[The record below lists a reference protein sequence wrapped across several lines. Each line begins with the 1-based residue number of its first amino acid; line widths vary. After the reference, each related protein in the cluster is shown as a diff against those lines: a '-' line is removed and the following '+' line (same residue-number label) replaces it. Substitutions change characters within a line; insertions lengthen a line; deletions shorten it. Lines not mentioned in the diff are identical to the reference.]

1 MLLKIM
7 KKIYTIFIAI
17 LLLQA
22 CSSEQESAAIDNILM
37 LYGGR
42 AEWSI
47 GRNASTDNQEIQGK
61 FFEVKLSDSDLSS
74 YKYLS
79 MPASN
84 IAYLFYSSLT
94 PEEKN
99 SYDFIRVII
108 DYDGKEKVV
117 EYPTQELELV
127 TSSMPVFES
136 TAEILKAEKY
146 GDLEELLDK
155 NYLAEIDGYEETFAQ
170 VDSDYGKVT
179 GLSVQGYSLSQGKVG
194 SRYIDLL
201 KLSGVL
207 TREKQHT
214 DFSVTVD
221 ARDPDKKI
229 VDIKFQK

>member
-1 MLLKIM
+1 MPLKIM
-7 KKIYTIFIAI
+7 KKIYIFLIAI
-17 LLLQA
+17 LSLQA
-22 CSSEQESAAIDNILM
+22 CASEQENAAIDNILM
-37 LYGGR
+37 FYGGR

-47 GRNASTDNQEIQGK
+47 GQNASTDDEEIQGK
-61 FFEVKLSDSDLSS
+61 FFEIKLLDADLSS

-94 PEEKN
+94 PEEKS
-99 SYDFIRVII
+99 SYDFVRVIV
-108 DYDGKEKVV
+108 DYNGKEKVV

-127 TSSMPVFES
+127 TSSMPVFET

-146 GDLEELLDK
+146 EQLEELLDK
-155 NYLAEIDGYEETFAQ
+155 SYRAEVAGFEETFAQ
-170 VDSDYGKVT
+170 VDSAYGKVT
-179 GLSVQGYSLSQGKVG
+179 GLSIQGYSLSQGKVG
-194 SRYIDLL
+194 SRYTDLL

-221 ARDPDKKI
+221 AKDPEKKI
-229 VDIKFQK
+229 VDVKFQK

>member
-1 MLLKIM
+1 M
-7 KKIYTIFIAI
+7 KKIYTYLIAI
-17 LLLQA
+17 FLLHS
-22 CSSEQESAAIDNILM
+22 CTSEKESAAIDKILM
-37 LYGGR
+37 FYGGR
-42 AEWSI
+42 AEWSV
-47 GRNASTDNQEIQGK
+47 GRNASTDDKEIQGK
-61 FFEVKLSDSDLSS
+61 FFQIKLSDADLSS

-79 MPASN
+79 MPSSN

-94 PEEKN
+94 PEERS

-136 TAEILKAEKY
+136 TAEILKTARYEH
-146 GDLEELLDK
+146 LEELLDK
-155 NYLAEIDGYEETFAQ
+155 NYRAEIDGHEETFAQ
-170 VDSDYGKVT
+170 VDSAYGKVT
-179 GLSVQGYSLSQGKVG
+179 GLVIQGYSFSQGKVG
-194 SRYIDLL
+194 SRYTDLL

-207 TREKQHT
+207 TREMQHT

-221 ARDPDKKI
+221 AKDLHKKI